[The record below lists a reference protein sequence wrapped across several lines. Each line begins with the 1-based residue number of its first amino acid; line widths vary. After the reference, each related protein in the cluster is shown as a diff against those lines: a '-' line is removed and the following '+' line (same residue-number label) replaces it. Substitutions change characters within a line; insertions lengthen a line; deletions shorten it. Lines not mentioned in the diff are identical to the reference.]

1 MDVLIYSGQELFI
14 VDGDA
19 LVQFVLDDRLL
30 AFAKS
35 GDPSFQLLHA
45 TWLLEKTV
53 EELLKKDC
61 AFEIVFFESESF
73 LLLPFSPSHAEGVS
87 TLQVKHTPLYIPE
100 SPITLRQ
107 LDNSLAPF

>member
-61 AFEIVFFESESF
+61 AFEIVFFESEFHLF
-73 LLLPFSPSHAEGVS
+73 LGRVGRCSPEANNRLS
-87 TLQVKHTPLYIPE
+87 
-100 SPITLRQ
+100 
-107 LDNSLAPF
+107 

>member
-61 AFEIVFFESESF
+61 AFEIVFFESEFPLSASKSGDV
-73 LLLPFSPSHAEGVS
+73 LLKL
-87 TLQVKHTPLYIPE
+87 TI
-100 SPITLRQ
+100 
-107 LDNSLAPF
+107 DSLE